1 MTSFSYV
8 NIQGLCPQTTPSSV
22 PFLATI
28 LRNENHIFLGL
39 TETWLSSTH
48 KKAELEI
55 EGYEIFR
62 QDRNRSKSKHG
73 RYSGGVA
80 FYIRSDISP
89 MFEPILEFSNGVN
102 EALLMYSKTFDLII
116 GVIYRQPT
124 NPQHRSDAPE
134 FIELVTAMQ
143 SCIETIEGN
152 TPDLYICG
160 DFNIPHTIQN
170 DTHTSCSNQL
180 LNVLNNFS
188 CLLNLNQIIHKPTH
202 TNGNILE
209 FLLTNNSE
217 SVFNYISTPTA
228 LSDHF
233 IVEVTSHLTFTENNN
248 KNADI
253 KNLNSAFD

>member
-89 MFEPILEFSNGVN
+89 MFEPIL
-102 EALLMYSKTFDLII
+102 
-116 GVIYRQPT
+116 
-124 NPQHRSDAPE
+124 
-134 FIELVTAMQ
+134 
-143 SCIETIEGN
+143 
-152 TPDLYICG
+152 
-160 DFNIPHTIQN
+160 DFQM
-170 DTHTSCSNQL
+170 
-180 LNVLNNFS
+180 
-188 CLLNLNQIIHKPTH
+188 
-202 TNGNILE
+202 E
-209 FLLTNNSE
+209 
-217 SVFNYISTPTA
+217 
-228 LSDHF
+228 
-233 IVEVTSHLTFTENNN
+233 
-248 KNADI
+248 
-253 KNLNSAFD
+253 